1 MELTQEQIIEIQLE
15 LRRRDFHRFVASTV
29 PNFVDGWLYQHLCKR
44 LAQFMEDVR
53 NKKSPRLIVC
63 MPPRHLKSESISVRF
78 PLWCLLN
85 NPSWEVIVSTYGSSL
100 SERLSR
106 RARSLMSEQYVQ
118 TLWPLARVDPNH
130 FSVKEWKVF
139 FGKNYSTPT
148 TYKAV
153 GRGGSLTGSGAHIL
167 ICDDLIKDQAEADS
181 PKVRDDMWHW
191 FNSVARTRLT
201 PGGGIIIVNTRW
213 HKDDIT
219 GRLIAESE
227 NKSGDTWEILNFP
240 AIAEEDEEFRK
251 MGEALHPQRFDV
263 EALLKMKRALPN
275 RWWDSLYQQRPASA
289 GGEILK
295 ARWFREFDV
304 APEMDMIIQSWDLRF
319 SRSQTAG
326 SSFVVGQVWGARGS
340 KRYLLDEMRGRWSY
354 TESRD
359 AIREMC
365 GRWPQATAVLVEN
378 KANGPAIESDLEG
391 EVPGLVLYDPRGDKI
406 QRLERVSPLIRAGD
420 VYLPPMDQATWV
432 KDWLAEVCNFPRAPN
447 DDRVDAMSM
456 ALAYLHELRSEIG
469 AVQTMQL
476 L

>member
-1 MELTQEQIIEIQLE
+1 
-15 LRRRDFHRFVASTV
+15 
-29 PNFVDGWLYQHLCKR
+29 
-44 LAQFMEDVR
+44 
-53 NKKSPRLIVC
+53 
-63 MPPRHLKSESISVRF
+63 
-78 PLWCLLN
+78 
-85 NPSWEVIVSTYGSSL
+85 
-100 SERLSR
+100 
-106 RARSLMSEQYVQ
+106 VQ

-275 RWWDSLYQQRPASA
+275 RWWDSLYQQRCVS
-289 GGEILK
+289 
-295 ARWFREFDV
+295 RWRN
-304 APEMDMIIQSWDLRF
+304 PE
-319 SRSQTAG
+319 G
-326 SSFVVGQVWGARGS
+326 
-340 KRYLLDEMRGRWSY
+340 
-354 TESRD
+354 
-359 AIREMC
+359 
-365 GRWPQATAVLVEN
+365 PLVQ
-378 KANGPAIESDLEG
+378 G
-391 EVPGLVLYDPRGDKI
+391 V
-406 QRLERVSPLIRAGD
+406 
-420 VYLPPMDQATWV
+420 
-432 KDWLAEVCNFPRAPN
+432 
-447 DDRVDAMSM
+447 
-456 ALAYLHELRSEIG
+456 
-469 AVQTMQL
+469 
-476 L
+476 